1 MRGTVT
7 RARIVEAAFVV
18 LERAGLAGVTARA
31 VADEL
36 GVRAGA
42 LYHHVEDM
50 TTLYDEMATAMACEI
65 ALPAES
71 PAGTGTGAGLH
82 DGEAAGGGEAGEG
95 GGEGD
100 GEGGADVAGSL
111 ALDANWPAM
120 LTAAGHRIRT
130 VLLSHRDGGRL
141 YAGRRLR
148 DVGPATAMEA
158 PLRAMTAAGLD
169 LGVAV
174 TALQAVAD
182 LTVGFVIEEQ
192 HRDSGESGAYDPEA
206 RRAFVDAERHPLTA
220 AASAPMLA
228 PGDERFATAL
238 GFVVDGVRA
247 RLPR

>member
-1 MRGTVT
+1 MTTAAARVVERVGNRDGPAGGHG
-7 RARIVEAAFVV
+7 RALRQGA
-18 LERAGLAGVTARA
+18 
-31 VADEL
+31 ADEL

-50 TTLYDEMATAMACEI
+50 TTLYDEMATAMAREI
-65 ALPAES
+65 ARPSTAASGGDTDSRGAHAPGATAPWEADTDS
-71 PAGTGTGAGLH
+71 RGAHAAGATAP
-82 DGEAAGGGEAGEG
+82 GEA
-95 GGEGD
+95 D
-100 GEGGADVAGSL
+100 AD
-111 ALDANWPAM
+111 WPAM

-148 DVGPATAMEA
+148 DVGPAVSMEA

-206 RRAFVDAERHPLTA
+206 RRAFVDADRHPLTA
-220 AASAPMLA
+220 AASVPMLA

-247 RLPR
+247 RLAR